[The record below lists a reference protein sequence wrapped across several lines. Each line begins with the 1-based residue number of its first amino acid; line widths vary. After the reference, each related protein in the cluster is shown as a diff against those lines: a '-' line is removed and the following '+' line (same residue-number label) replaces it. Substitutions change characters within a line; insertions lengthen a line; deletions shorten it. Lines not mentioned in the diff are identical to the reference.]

1 MNGKTNGYVNCYK
14 EIEGAILKNPIVYQP
29 FTVYFDGKQLDDI
42 RDKYGVDLF
51 KECYADV
58 KKKHGFE

>member
-1 MNGKTNGYVNCYK
+1 MNGKTSGYVSCYK
-14 EIEGAILKNPIVYQP
+14 EIEGAILENPIVYQS

-51 KECYADV
+51 KECCADV

>member
-1 MNGKTNGYVNCYK
+1 MESGYINCYK
-14 EIEGAILKNPIVYQP
+14 EIEEAILENPIVYQP
-29 FTVYFDGKQLDDI
+29 FTVYFDRKQLDDI

-51 KECYADV
+51 KKCYADV